1 MLATISAGA
10 RELGCSPEHIR
21 RMIRMGR
28 WPYYRLGPKAIR
40 IDPEEIKG
48 LGRLI
53 AEGEKNRDGKRGGE
67 LFRD

>member
-1 MLATISAGA
+1 MLATIRAGA
-10 RELGCSPEHIR
+10 LELGCSPEHIR
-21 RMIRMGR
+21 RMIRNGR

-53 AEGEKNRDGKRGGE
+53 AQGEKEMTKK
-67 LFRD
+67 